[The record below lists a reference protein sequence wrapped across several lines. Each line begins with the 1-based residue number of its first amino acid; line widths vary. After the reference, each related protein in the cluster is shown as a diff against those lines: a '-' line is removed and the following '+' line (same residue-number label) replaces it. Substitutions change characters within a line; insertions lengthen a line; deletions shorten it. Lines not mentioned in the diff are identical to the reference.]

1 MGMIKKL
8 YHYGKYV
15 NQTTPPNHRCQK
27 YFLQTDVCCRYT
39 DLDQFTDKM
48 VDLYK
53 RTYFKSR
60 HPILDYMFRIYDQ
73 YKAGNSSCLSN
84 FDLKI
89 PDRNSVT
96 YLNATAPLGDLFK
109 KIDDELSQIKQ
120 F

>member
-8 YHYGKYV
+8 YHYGKKV
-15 NQTTPPNHRCQK
+15 DQPINPNHKCQK
-27 YFLQTDVCCRYT
+27 YFLQTDICCRYV

-48 VDLYK
+48 VDLYM

-60 HPILDYMFRIYDQ
+60 HPILDYMFRIFDQ
-73 YKAGNSSCLSN
+73 YKNLSPSCLSS

-96 YLNATAPLGDLFK
+96 YSNATSPLGDLFM
-109 KIDDELSQIKQ
+109 KIDT
-120 F
+120 

>member
-1 MGMIKKL
+1 MIKKL

-15 NQTTPPNHRCQK
+15 NQPTPSNHRCQK
-27 YFLQTDVCCRYT
+27 YFLQADICCRYD
-39 DLDQFTDKM
+39 DLDMFTDKM

-60 HPILDYMFRIYDQ
+60 HPIIDYMFRIYDL
-73 YKAGNSSCLSN
+73 YKAGNSSCLTN

-89 PDRNSVT
+89 PDKNFVT
-96 YLNATAPLGDLFK
+96 YTNATSPLGDLFK
-109 KIDDELSQIKQ
+109 KIDYELSQIKQ